1 MAHFLR
7 GKQAGIQRDFSA
19 GIAPA
24 QFAVDT
30 VRRLSLLTAPMLN
43 SELVSLLLFSVN
55 APRFNGSILS
65 DCFQASHLVKLS
77 SH

>member
-19 GIAPA
+19 GIDPA

-30 VRRLSLLTAPMLN
+30 VRKLSLLTF
-43 SELVSLLLFSVN
+43 LLLLSVN
-55 APRFNGSILS
+55 EARSI
-65 DCFQASHLVKLS
+65 V
-77 SH
+77 